1 MNNAKFPAKLIEIES
16 FRDDRGHLFEQFIIV
31 EAETG
36 ERFEIQDIH
45 LLCDNEMKSKI
56 LELDFHISQHFSGD
70 NLVKQDNKEK
80 KIVVKKMYSGNK
92 YLLDCPTFYGEIVG
106 RMDDPSEL
114 IVDVGSGTINVSINK
129 NEVDNFLIGDYIK
142 IRSSMVQLSKVL

>member
-36 ERFEIQDIH
+36 EQFWIQD
-45 LLCDNEMKSKI
+45 LLLYCDNEMKGKI
-56 LELDFHISQHFSGD
+56 IEIDFSVSQSFSGD

-92 YLLDCPTFYGEIVG
+92 YSLDYPTFYGEIVG

-114 IVDVGSGTINVSINK
+114 IVDVGSGTISVSINK
-129 NEVDNFLIGDYIK
+129 KEVDNFLIGDYIK
-142 IRSSMVQLSKVL
+142 IRSSLVQF